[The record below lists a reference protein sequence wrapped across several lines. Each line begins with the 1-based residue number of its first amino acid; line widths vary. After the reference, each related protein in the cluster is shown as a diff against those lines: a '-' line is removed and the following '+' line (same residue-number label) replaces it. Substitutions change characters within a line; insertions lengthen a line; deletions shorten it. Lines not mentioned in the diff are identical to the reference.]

1 MSGWFITGTDTE
13 IGKTTVAAGL
23 THALVKTG
31 RQVAAMKP
39 VASGCEKTPE
49 GWRNDDALQLMAAAN
64 LVIPYADVN
73 PFALRQATAPHLAAE
88 REGVFLEIDP
98 ILAAFERV
106 REQADAVVVEG
117 VGGWRVPLNAQQDTA
132 DLAVALGLPVI
143 LVVGLRLGCINHALL
158 TAQAVRAAGLP
169 LVGWVANTADVAFGD
184 AAANVRTLKEWLK
197 PPCLG
202 VVPRMAG
209 VSPATVAR
217 HLALAE
223 LGL

>member
-1 MSGWFITGTDTE
+1 MTGWFITGTDTE

-39 VASGCEKTPE
+39 VASGCEKTPD

-64 LVIPYADVN
+64 LAIPYSDVN
-73 PFALRQATAPHLAAE
+73 PFALRQPTAPHLAAE
-88 REGVFLEIDP
+88 REGVLLEIDP
-98 ILAAFERV
+98 ILAAFERT
-106 REQADAVVVEG
+106 RDAADAVVVEG
-117 VGGWRVPLNAQQDTA
+117 VGGWHVPLNAQQETA
-132 DLAVALGLPVI
+132 DLAVALNLPVI

-158 TAQAVRAAGLP
+158 TARAVRAAGLP
-169 LVGWVANTADVAFGD
+169 LAGWVANTADVAFGD
-184 AAANVRTLKEWLK
+184 AAANVRTLKEWLSA
-197 PPCLG
+197 PCLG
-202 VVPRMAG
+202 VVPRMPQ